1 MGAGDEIPGQVRA
14 AAREWVTIMRIAEFG
29 AWIEPQLERL
39 GGDTGVYVKNLI
51 TGETWQ
57 RGADV
62 PVVAASVI
70 KIPVMIEAFR
80 AQEDGELSLD
90 ERHALRDEERMPSC
104 GTLKAMHT
112 GIEMTLLDLVKLMII
127 VSDNAATNIMISRLG
142 IENVNKTLCSL
153 GCEKTRLNRL
163 LFDSAASKR
172 GIKNYITAGEMG
184 MLLEKLWRGEIV
196 SKEAST
202 QMMEILLDQRLN
214 GKLPFFIDSMGI
226 DIAHKTGEDDG
237 ISHDV
242 GVIYAKE
249 PMVCCFVGEHVN
261 VPLFERLMQDAAKAL
276 CE

>member
-1 MGAGDEIPGQVRA
+1 MQSP
-14 AAREWVTIMRIAEFG
+14 TSLRIFNMNIRDFG
-29 AWIEPQLERL
+29 AWIAPQLERL

-57 RGADV
+57 RGADI

-80 AQEDGELSLD
+80 AEEAGELSF
-90 ERHALRDEERMPSC
+90 EEMHALRDEERMPSC

-127 VSDNAATNIMISRLG
+127 VSDNAATNIMINRLS
-142 IENVNKTLCSL
+142 IANVNRTLESL

-163 LFDSAASKR
+163 LFDSEASKK

-184 MLLEKLWRGEIV
+184 MLLEKLWRGEVV
-196 SKEAST
+196 SKEASA

-249 PMVCCFVGEHVN
+249 PLVCCFVGEHVN
-261 VPLFERLMQDAAKAL
+261 VPLYERLMQDAAKAL

>member
-1 MGAGDEIPGQVRA
+1 MNMEK
-14 AAREWVTIMRIAEFG
+14 FG
-29 AWIEPQLERL
+29 AWITPQLEKL

-80 AQEDGELSLD
+80 AQEDGELSL
-90 ERHALRDEERMPSC
+90 EEMHALRDEERMPSC

-163 LFDSAASKR
+163 LFDSAASKK

-184 MLLEKLWRGEIV
+184 MLLEKLWRGEVV
-196 SKEAST
+196 SKETSA

-237 ISHDV
+237 ITNDV
-242 GVIYAKE
+242 AIVYGEKPFIL
-249 PMVCCFVGEHVN
+249 CFASNRTDVPTAERFIREAALSLLQGE
-261 VPLFERLMQDAAKAL
+261 
-276 CE
+276 

>member
-1 MGAGDEIPGQVRA
+1 MN
-14 AAREWVTIMRIAEFG
+14 IAQFG
-29 AWIEPQLERL
+29 AWIAPQLERL

-127 VSDNAATNIMISRLG
+127 VSDNTATNVMINRLG